1 MTVPPFRVKAVYD
14 YSSPHDDDLSFPNTQ
29 IITVTDE
36 EDADWYYGE
45 YSDSDGNKHQ
55 GLFPKNFVERYEPA
69 TPPRPSRPARPRK
82 EAEPVATANDAIDQP
97 SEKDDVA
104 NFEPV
109 SSPRSTPVV
118 ESKDQSV
125 SAYSKDPPVASQ
137 PAKPEGLSRSVS
149 EKAAE
154 KPVVSG
160 VPKAAAP
167 SIMDKPSG
175 SSFRD
180 RIAAFNKSA
189 APPVAPMK
197 PGGLGQ
203 AAGAS
208 FVKKPYVAPPPSRNA
223 YVPIP
228 REMPPQKAY
237 HREEDPEV
245 AEQVHDE
252 SEATSTILSSPQI
265 TSTDDNGESQ
275 PKPTSLKERI
285 ALLQKQQLEQATR
298 HAETP
303 KKEKPKRPPKKRMES
318 HQSLGLTGL
327 NAESEDS
334 ERVHIEEATS
344 SHPGEAGNEETR
356 PRAQSITRHRSK
368 SRGTTP
374 LASPIREYQND
385 PNDADQSGAGET
397 EDGGDVSTERDDS
410 DEKPKTRRSMPPQ
423 PISQRPTFT
432 ESIPNQGFDRPH
444 EDDEGEDE
452 DEDEEEEEEE
462 EIDPEVKRK
471 MEIRERMAKM
481 SGGMGMAGMFGPPGG
496 MPMMGPKKQK
506 TSDSSTRDRPSE
518 QTHDSNDFTTA
529 RHQPVMA
536 LPGMQRVRSPDET
549 EKRLEVSKEEESL
562 VTSAAQGRAPEEVP
576 DMEEVVQEFGHKP
589 RQSED
594 RGVPPPVPQGRPVPA
609 PPPLSRGLPPPLP
622 NERAVPPR
630 LPPSDSRPQLPP
642 PSNVPM
648 STSIDSES
656 DAELPSP
663 ADNLTL
669 NTDLGGVTRPISQAI
684 PQIPQGAPGLPMR
697 PQGPRPPTSRRDD
710 QDIDRSPNMV
720 SPIIPNAS
728 SPNPNRSSR
737 VPPIPGYSPA
747 VASPPQTR
755 APPPPLPVQAPL
767 IRRQTGENRAYL
779 AAPTRQAQESEEEV
793 TEYDGDYDTDMAS
806 SVPHK
811 EALRSHVRNSSVD
824 EPLTGDEAAY
834 HHEGL
839 PSLGPITGPSAL
851 SLGNA
856 PRAMPPPP
864 PNQPPK
870 HSRQSSE
877 MPRSAPPP
885 PPPPKEQSYDDEDSD
900 DDEYISSISKQN
912 TTTTSGSIHQDPTGT
927 RRADD
932 HNDDLYNA
940 TPPQQYLNSPSIP
953 APTSFPASPAFS
965 PPMPRKS
972 LDILRSSST
981 RRSMDNTRPSMEQ
994 GFMADD
1000 VDLGRGS
1007 QWWLQRKMPPPIFQN
1022 RTDISFEIEE
1032 SNATQQSG
1040 GQSTIKHVYVLF
1052 MDYSQTVI
1060 TARYDAKDPSKV
1072 EFQQRHEPP
1081 PLGLRQ
1087 DQLEGAH
1094 TKFGARIAET
1104 ASTKLNHTV
1113 GDGSPYALVL
1123 ELLSAFPAALPPV
1136 GTRAYGALVYTNL
1149 ANASVSQHDEI
1160 RPGDIVSFRNARL
1173 QGHRGPMKQKY
1184 NVEVGKPDHVAFVV
1198 DWDGT
1203 KKKVRAWEQG
1213 RESKKVKIESF
1224 KLGDLRSGE
1233 VKVWRVMAREWVGW
1247 GGGGHS

>member
-1 MTVPPFRVKAVYD
+1 MTAPPFRVKAVYD
-14 YSSPHDDDLSFPNTQ
+14 YSSPHDDDLSFPNNQ

-45 YSDSDGNKHQ
+45 YSSSDGTKHQ

-82 EAEPVATANDAIDQP
+82 EAEPAATAHDATEQP
-97 SEKDDVA
+97 PETGDVA
-104 NFEPV
+104 DAESV
-109 SSPRSTPVV
+109 SSPRPAPVV
-118 ESKDQSV
+118 EIKDQPV
-125 SAYSKDPPVASQ
+125 SAYSKDSPAASQ
-137 PAKPEGLSRSVS
+137 PAKPEGLSSATS
-149 EKAAE
+149 GKSAE
-154 KPVVSG
+154 KPA
-160 VPKAAAP
+160 VPGTSKAAAP
-167 SIMDKPSG
+167 PIVDKPSG
-175 SSFRD
+175 NSFRD

-189 APPVAPMK
+189 APPVAPVK

-208 FVKKPYVAPPPSRNA
+208 FVKKSYVAPPPSRNA
-223 YVPIP
+223 YVPIS
-228 REMPPQKAY
+228 RELPPQKVY
-237 HREEDPEV
+237 HREEDPEI
-245 AEQVHDE
+245 AEQVSNN
-252 SEATSTILSSPQI
+252 SEATNTILSSPQI
-265 TSTDDNGESQ
+265 TSADDNNEEQ

-285 ALLQKQQLEQATR
+285 ALLQKQQLEQAAR

-303 KKEKPKRPPKKRMES
+303 KKEKPKRPPKKRMDS
-318 HQSLGLTGL
+318 YQSLGHTGI

-334 ERVHIEEATS
+334 ERVHTEEATS
-344 SHPGEAGNEETR
+344 NFPGEAGNEEIR
-356 PRAQSITRHRSK
+356 PRAQSTTRHRSK
-368 SRGTTP
+368 SRGATP
-374 LASPIREYQND
+374 LASPTREYQND

-397 EDGGDVSTERDDS
+397 EDGGEASTERDDS
-410 DEKPKTRRSMPPQ
+410 DEKPKPRRSMPPQ
-423 PISQRPTFT
+423 PISQRPAPT
-432 ESIPNQGFDRPH
+432 EIAPDQGFDQRN
-444 EDDEGEDE
+444 ENDEGEDE
-452 DEDEEEEEEE
+452 DEDEEEEE

-496 MPMMGPKKQK
+496 IPLMGAKKQK
-506 TSDSSTRDRPSE
+506 PSGSSAREKTSE
-518 QTHDSNDFTTA
+518 QTHDSNDLTAA

-536 LPGMQRVRSPDET
+536 LPGMQRVRSPEET
-549 EKRLEVSKEEESL
+549 EKRLEVSKEEEPPA
-562 VTSAAQGRAPEEVP
+562 TSAGQGRASEQLTDVEDVAEEF
-576 DMEEVVQEFGHKP
+576 VQKP
-589 RQSED
+589 RQSEE

-609 PPPLSRGLPPPLP
+609 PPPISRGLPPSIP

-630 LPPSDSRPQLPP
+630 PLPSDARPLLPP
-642 PSNVPM
+642 PSAVPM
-648 STSIDSES
+648 SLGTDLDSDDEMS
-656 DAELPSP
+656 LHP
-663 ADNLTL
+663 DNLTL
-669 NTDLGGVTRPISQAI
+669 NTDLGGVTHPINQAV
-684 PQIPQGAPGLPMR
+684 PQIPQSAPGLPMR
-697 PQGPRPPTSRRDD
+697 PQGPRPPAPRHDD
-710 QDIDRSPNMV
+710 RDIDRSPNMV
-720 SPIIPNAS
+720 SPIMPNAS

-737 VPPIPGYSPA
+737 VPPIPGYTPA

-755 APPPPLPVQAPL
+755 APPPPPPAQAPL
-767 IRRQTGENRAYL
+767 SRRQTGENRAYL
-779 AAPTRQAQESEEEV
+779 AAPTIQAQESEEEV

-811 EALRSHVRNSSVD
+811 DALRSHARDSSVD

-834 HHEGL
+834 HHQGL
-839 PSLGPITGPSAL
+839 PSLGPVPGPPAVP
-851 SLGNA
+851 LGTA

-877 MPRSAPPP
+877 MPRTVPPPP
-885 PPPPKEQSYDDEDSD
+885 PPPPKEQSYGDEDSED
-900 DDEYISSISKQN
+900 DDYIDGISKQN
-912 TTTTSGSIHQDPTGT
+912 TATTFGSAHQDPAGI
-927 RRADD
+927 RRAED

-940 TPPQQYLNSPSIP
+940 TPPQQYPSSPSIP
-953 APTSFPASPAFS
+953 APTSFPNSPAFA

-972 LDILRSSST
+972 LDVLRSSST
-981 RRSMDNTRPSMEQ
+981 RRSMDNTRPSIEQ

-1007 QWWLQRKMPPPIFQN
+1007 QWWLQRKMPPPVFQN
-1022 RTDISFEIEE
+1022 RTDISFEMEE

-1060 TARYDAKDPSKV
+1060 TARYDTKDPSKV

-1087 DQLEGAH
+1087 DQLEDAH

-1104 ASTKLNHTV
+1104 ANTKLNHTV
-1113 GDGSPYALVL
+1113 GDGTPFTLVV
-1123 ELLSAFPAALPPV
+1123 ELMNAVPGALPPV

-1160 RPGDIVSFRNARL
+1160 RSGDIVSFRNARL
-1173 QGHRGPMKQKY
+1173 QGHRGPVKQKY
-1184 NVEVGKPDHVAFVV
+1184 NVEVGKPDHVAIVV